1 MHAAAAGSQGVGA
14 PSCARMLTSWFA
26 ARERGTYWGLWNV
39 AHNMGGFVAPLVAAG
54 AANALG
60 WRWGMWTPG
69 LAGLLIGGYVLLA
82 CRDNPE
88 AVGFKPV
95 EPMTAKRS
103 SSGTGENP
111 GGRQQQQ
118 QRGGGGGGKGLMQK
132 AMDNVLRNPAIW
144 ALALTY
150 FCVYVVRQGV
160 TSWSVFYLMK
170 EKGVAD
176 AAQVGGG
183 GCGYGSGAEHQGGEN
198 TRWLTVG
205 NKPRTASLRRSCSPV
220 LHLVHLALCPC
231 ARRQRPARSPPKIA
245 RHPSRYP
252 ARM

>member
-1 MHAAAAGSQGVGA
+1 MCAAAAATSQGVGA

-60 WRWGMWTPG
+60 WRWGMWAPG
-69 LAGLLIGGYVLLA
+69 LAGLVIGGYVLLA

-88 AVGFKPV
+88 AVGFRPV
-95 EPMTAKRS
+95 EPRAGNG
-103 SSGTGENP
+103 SSGGSGEKA
-111 GGRQQQQ
+111 GGQQQQ
-118 QRGGGGGGKGLMQK
+118 QQQQQAGGGGGKGLVQK
-132 AMDNVLRNPAIW
+132 AMDNVLRSPAIW
-144 ALALTY
+144 ALAFTY

-176 AAQVGGG
+176 AAQVGTGVAGAGG
-183 GCGYGSGAEHQGGEN
+183 YESGVGAASTRAGREPGG
-198 TRWLTVG
+198 L
-205 NKPRTASLRRSCSPV
+205 
-220 LHLVHLALCPC
+220 
-231 ARRQRPARSPPKIA
+231 
-245 RHPSRYP
+245 
-252 ARM
+252 